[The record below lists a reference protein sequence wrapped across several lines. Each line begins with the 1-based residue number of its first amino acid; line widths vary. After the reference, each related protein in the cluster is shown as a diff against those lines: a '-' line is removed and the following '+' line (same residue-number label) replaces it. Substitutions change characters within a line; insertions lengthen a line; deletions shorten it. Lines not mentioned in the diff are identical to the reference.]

1 MNLMWMKNAFIG
13 VGLGLLPANLAILA
27 AFRNNLLWHGAI
39 QMILAVVG
47 AVCLITGLVLK
58 K

>member
-1 MNLMWMKNAFIG
+1 MMFMKNAFIG